1 MQVYLR
7 NENDFEIEMPYDY
20 EHMMS
25 SLIWVFLSVSIALKV
40 MWLLVNVSLRVPW
53 LDEWVVFLD
62 LTCFAD
68 GSTCW
73 NMVNWW
79 TINDDQVEI
88 VVTKYAFFLLEY
100 TRWWIGMYINI
111 RNDLTEKETEP
122 GTYVMML
129 IQCFCP
135 WILMVL
141 SE

>member
-7 NENDFEIEMPYDY
+7 NENDFETEMPYDY

-25 SLIWVFLSVSIALKV
+25 SLIWVFLSVSIAMKV

-111 RNDLTEKETEP
+111 RSDLTEKETEP

-135 WILMVL
+135 RILMVL